1 MTIPKLAPLALLAL
15 AACSQEPDPPEPPLP
30 AATVSPAP
38 ARAAGTTA
46 PTPENTIPAAY
57 QGEWD
62 WTGGT
67 CQSDSDQRTEI
78 GETEIHFYESVG
90 KVQQVREAGGTLS
103 LDLAMEG
110 EGMVW
115 TQTTVFRMEDGG
127 LLVTEY
133 DDPSGKGKLRLKRC
147 IGEAPSP

>member
-1 MTIPKLAPLALLAL
+1 MSLAMTIPKFAPLALLAL
-15 AACSQEPDPPEPPLP
+15 AACSQEPDTPEPPLP
-30 AATVSPAP
+30 TATISA
-38 ARAAGTTA
+38 A
-46 PTPENTIPAAY
+46 PTPKNTIPAAY

-115 TQTTVFRMEDGG
+115 TQTTVLRMEDGG